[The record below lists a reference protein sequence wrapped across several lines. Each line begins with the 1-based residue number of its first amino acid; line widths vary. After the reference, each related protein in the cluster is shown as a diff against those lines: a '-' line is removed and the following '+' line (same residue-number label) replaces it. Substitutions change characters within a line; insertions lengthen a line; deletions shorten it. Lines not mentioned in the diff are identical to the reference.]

1 MLNGKDEKDR
11 YVKIIKDMEKLES
24 KYGKDKLEKS
34 NKQSTTQQNPT
45 QTDPAQTATQQDSAQ
60 TTSQDPAQTTT
71 QQDSAQTTSQDPA
84 QTATQ
89 QDPAQTTSQDP
100 AQTTTQQDSAQT
112 SAVNINF
119 SSKGIFVDGKWVNIK
134 EIDNIHDFIESEKTK
149 ANGNVTLNFDLRG
162 MSSLSKILKTSI
174 LTGKQID
181 QIKDLAFQ
189 NRENSNINNDVFT
202 NLEFKIK
209 DTIKKIKQKKLPSSS
224 SKNDTRQA
232 STSVDS
238 STQVNRKNF
247 LNKIKAKI
255 DKSKQGS
262 SSEQNNNE
270 KSNTNQNNQNRDE
283 GR

>member
-1 MLNGKDEKDR
+1 ML
-11 YVKIIKDMEKLES
+11 
-24 KYGKDKLEKS
+24 
-34 NKQSTTQQNPT
+34 Q
-45 QTDPAQTATQQDSAQ
+45 
-60 TTSQDPAQTTT
+60 
-71 QQDSAQTTSQDPA
+71 
-84 QTATQ
+84 
-89 QDPAQTTSQDP
+89 
-100 AQTTTQQDSAQT
+100 
-112 SAVNINF
+112 
-119 SSKGIFVDGKWVNIK
+119 
-134 EIDNIHDFIESEKTK
+134 
-149 ANGNVTLNFDLRG
+149 
-162 MSSLSKILKTSI
+162 
-174 LTGKQID
+174 
-181 QIKDLAFQ
+181 DLAFQ